1 MGRCRLP
8 PAVWASGADEP
19 SESLGL
25 SLLSASAVTWE
36 LWSCGGFEF
45 YTMYFFYQHRLR
57 HRVTATERDHR

>member
-8 PAVWASGADEP
+8 PAVWASGADER

-36 LWSCGGFEF
+36 QRSCGGFEF
-45 YTMYFFYQHRLR
+45 YTMYFFLSTQ
-57 HRVTATERDHR
+57 AQA